1 MQVECTSG
9 CSGSGGGAAVT
20 TDIRDAGI
28 LQQQNVDVLAQLA
41 LVCREATQTNG
52 NAKSIA
58 RGGAKGSTV
67 AADLTS
73 TSVDVNHQG
82 LDVVIGNVTIAV
94 TGTFWQT
101 TQPVSGTVTANQ
113 GGAPWSQN
121 VTQFG
126 GVALSTGT
134 GAGGT
139 GIPRVTISNDSSLA
153 ANQSVNVN
161 QIGGSAVGTAATGV
175 QKVGI
180 VGNAGAAIDAANNA
194 AVPANV
200 VATGIETVAAG
211 STPTTATAGN
221 IRRQMGDIAGN
232 TYAVAPARWTC
243 NLNGLAA
250 SLTQCQ
256 AAPAAGFSLYI
267 TSVIA
272 RTTTGTAG
280 TFALRAG
287 TGSNCATGPMGVW
300 PDPGK
305 ATPASV
311 VTAPISTVAPFVWN
325 FPDGLKLTAANALCV
340 IGVATNTID
349 IAISGNTAP

>member
-1 MQVECTSG
+1 MILLLLSSLVLSAPPTSIADPLIPSRQARVNASGSMQIECTSG
-9 CSGSGGGAAVT
+9 CSGSSGGASRVT
-20 TDIRDAGI
+20 ADIGDGGI
-28 LQQQNVDVLAQLA
+28 LQQQLA
-41 LVCREATQTNG
+41 LVCLEATQTNG
-52 NAKSIA
+52 TAKAIA
-58 RGGAKGSTV
+58 RGGAKGATA

-73 TSVDVNHQG
+73 TAIDANHQG
-82 LDVVIGNVTIAV
+82 LDVMIGNTSVSV
-94 TGTFWQT
+94 TGTFWQA

-121 VTQFG
+121 VTQ
-126 GVALSTGT
+126 
-134 GAGGT
+134 
-139 GIPRVTISNDSSLA
+139 
-153 ANQSVNVN
+153 
-161 QIGGSAVGTAATGV
+161 IGGSAIATAATGV
-175 QKVGI
+175 QKVGF
-180 VGNAGAAIDAANNA
+180 VGSAGAAIDAANNA

-200 VATGIETVAAG
+200 IATGIETVAVG
-211 STPTTATAGN
+211 STPTAATAGN
-221 IRRQMGDIAGN
+221 IRRQIGDLSGT
-232 TYAVAPARWTC
+232 TYVVGPSRWTC

-256 AAPAAGFSLYI
+256 AAPAAGFAIYV

-280 TFALRAG
+280 TFAIRAG
-287 TGSNCATGPMGVW
+287 TGSNCATGPTGVW

-305 ATPASV
+305 ASPASV

-349 IAISGNTAP
+349 ISISGNIGP